1 MGPFSDPDGGK
12 KMNLVIV
19 ESPAKAKTIRKFLGR
34 NYQVK
39 ASMGHLVDLPKSQ
52 LGVDLENNFQPK
64 YITIRGK
71 GKILKELKDAARKAN
86 KVFLASDLDREGEA
100 ISWHLGNSLGVENGV
115 PCRVV
120 FNEITK
126 DAIKKAFTHPR
137 HLDINRVDAQQARR
151 ILDRLVGYM
160 ISPILWEKVQKGL
173 SAGRVQSVALRLIC
187 DREEEIKAF
196 IKEEYWT
203 IEAKFSTPGE
213 DDTPINARFFG
224 REGGRV
230 TFAREDDVNKI
241 LSELKSND
249 YVVHRIQV
257 KERRRKPSPP
267 FITSTLQQEASRR
280 LNFSAKRTMMVAQ
293 QLYEGLEVGT
303 KKESTGLITYLRTD
317 ATRVSP
323 ESQQEGR
330 SYIEEHFGKEYIP
343 EKPPFYAG
351 KKGAQ
356 EAHEAIRPT
365 SVLRDPVTIKKYLSR
380 DQLRLYRLIWERF
393 VASQMTPALFENV
406 RVDIKG
412 GEYIFK
418 ASGST
423 IKFPGFLA
431 LLKDDGIV
439 KTDEILPPLKEGNEL
454 ALIALEPIQHFT
466 QPPPRYSEASLVK
479 TMESKGIGRPSTY
492 APTIETIKGRGYVV
506 REEKAFK
513 PTELGFVVVDQL
525 KNFFPEIID
534 VDFTARLEDRLDKI
548 EAGEIPWLEVIKDFY
563 EPFQQ
568 RLQVASEEMQKV
580 TMEEETGELCPLCSR
595 KLMKKFGRYGSFH
608 ACSGFPE
615 CRFTKQPQSETGIK
629 CPLCDGEIVERR
641 SKKGRLF
648 YGCSNYPNCSFVSW
662 DKPLERACPD
672 CGVHLVE
679 KKAYRSSPPS
689 VRCSNKECDYKEK
702 TEKEEIKQ

>member
-1 MGPFSDPDGGK
+1 
-12 KMNLVIV
+12 MNLVIV

-52 LGVDLENNFQPK
+52 LGVDLENDFQPK

-71 GKILKELKDAARKAN
+71 GKILQELKDAARKAN

-100 ISWHLGNSLGVENGV
+100 ISWHLGNSLGITNGD

-137 HLDINRVDAQQARR
+137 DLDLNRVYAQQARR
-151 ILDRLVGYM
+151 VLDRLVGYM
-160 ISPILWEKVQKGL
+160 ISPLLWEKVQKGL

-196 IKEEYWT
+196 VEEEYWT
-203 IEAKFSTPGE
+203 VEAKFSTQGE
-213 DDTPINARFFG
+213 GIPVKAKFFG
-224 REGGRV
+224 RAGSRM
-230 TFAREDDVNKI
+230 TFAREEEVNRILNELKDVN
-241 LSELKSND
+241 
-249 YVVHRIQV
+249 YQVQGVQV
-257 KERRRKPSPP
+257 KERRRNPAPP

-280 LNFSAKRTMMVAQ
+280 LGFSAKRTMIVAQ
-293 QLYEGLEVGT
+293 QLYEGLEVGA

-323 ESQQEGR
+323 ASQEEAR
-330 SYIEEHFGKEYIP
+330 NYIEEHFGKSHLP
-343 EKPPFYAG
+343 EKPPLYVG

-356 EAHEAIRPT
+356 DAHEAIRPT
-365 SVLRDPVTIKKYLSR
+365 SVLRDPESIKKYLSR
-380 DQLRLYRLIWERF
+380 DQSRLYRLIWERF
-393 VASQMTPALFENV
+393 VASQMAPAILELV

-431 LLKDDGIV
+431 LVKDDKAV
-439 KTDEILPPLKEGNEL
+439 KPEDILPPLKEGTVLE
-454 ALIALEPIQHFT
+454 LIALEPIQHFT
-466 QPPPRYSEASLVK
+466 QPPGRYSEASLVK
-479 TMESKGIGRPSTY
+479 AMENKGIGRPSTY
-492 APTIETIKGRGYVV
+492 APTIETLKGRGYVV
-506 REEKAFK
+506 REEKVFK
-513 PTELGFVVVDQL
+513 PTELGFVVVDLL

-534 VDFTARLEDRLDKI
+534 VDFTARLEDRLDRI
-548 EAGEIPWLEVIKDFY
+548 EGGEIPWLEVIKDFY
-563 EPFQQ
+563 APFQQ

-580 TMEEETGELCPLCSR
+580 KLEEETGEVCPLCSR
-595 KLMKKFGRYGSFH
+595 KLLKKFGRYGSFH

-615 CRFTKQPQSETGIK
+615 CRFTKQPQAETGVK
-629 CPLCDGEIVERR
+629 CPMCDGEIVERR

-648 YGCSNYPNCSFVSW
+648 YGCNNYPQCSFVSW
-662 DKPLERACPD
+662 DKPLERACSQ
-672 CGVHLVE
+672 CGAYLVE
-679 KKAYRSSPPS
+679 KKGYRSSPPS
-689 VRCSNKECDYKEK
+689 IRCSNKECDYRETTSLKK
-702 TEKEEIKQ
+702 SSKNK

>member
-1 MGPFSDPDGGK
+1 
-12 KMNLVIV
+12 MNLVIV

-71 GKILKELKDAARKAN
+71 GKILKELKDAARKAG
-86 KVFLASDLDREGEA
+86 KIFLASDLDREGEA
-100 ISWHLGNSLGVENGV
+100 ISWHLGNALGVKNGE

-126 DAIKKAFTHPR
+126 DAIKKAFAQPR
-137 HLDINRVDAQQARR
+137 YMDVNRVDAQQARR

-160 ISPILWEKVQKGL
+160 ISPLLWEKVQKGL

-196 IKEEYWT
+196 KEEEYWT
-203 IEAKFSTPGE
+203 IEAKFRTAGE
-213 DDTPINARFFG
+213 DIPINARFFG
-224 REGGRV
+224 REGNRL
-230 TFAREDDVNKI
+230 TFTREEEVNII
-241 LSELKSND
+241 LSELQGND
-249 YVVHRIQV
+249 YVVHRVQV
-257 KERRRKPSPP
+257 KERRRNPSAP

-280 LNFSAKRTMMVAQ
+280 LGFSAKRTMMLAQ
-293 QLYEGLEVGT
+293 QLYEGLEVGA

-323 ESQQEGR
+323 ASQEEAR
-330 SYIEEHFGKEYIP
+330 HFIEEQFGKKYLP
-343 EKPPFYAG
+343 HKPPFYPG

-365 SVLRDPVTIKKYLSR
+365 SVLRDPLTIKKYLSR

-393 VASQMTPALFENV
+393 VASQMIPALIENV

-423 IKFPGFLA
+423 VKFPGFLA
-431 LLKDDGIV
+431 LLKDEITV
-439 KTDEILPPLKEGNEL
+439 KQEEILPPIKKGQGLVLL
-454 ALIALEPIQHFT
+454 AMAPNQHFT
-466 QPPPRYSEASLVK
+466 QPPARYSEASLVK
-479 TMESKGIGRPSTY
+479 AMESKGIGRPSTY
-492 APTIETIKGRGYVV
+492 APTIETLKGRGYVV
-506 REEKAFK
+506 REEKIFK
-513 PTELGFVVVDQL
+513 PTELGFVVVEQL

-534 VDFTARLEDRLDKI
+534 VDFTARLEDRLDRI
-548 EAGEIPWLEVIKDFY
+548 EAGEIPWLEVIRDFY
-563 EPFQQ
+563 KPFQQ
-568 RLQVASEEMQKV
+568 RLLVATEEMQKV
-580 TMEEETGELCPLCSR
+580 KLEEETGEFCPQCNS
-595 KLMKKFGRYGSFH
+595 KLMKKFGRFGSFY

-615 CRFTKQPQSETGIK
+615 CRFTKQPQAETGIK

-648 YGCSNYPNCSFVSW
+648 YGCSNYPACSFVSW
-662 DKPLERACPD
+662 DKPLERACPQ
-672 CGVHLVE
+672 CEAYLVE
-679 KKAYRSSPPS
+679 KKGYRSSPAS
-689 VRCSNKECDYKEK
+689 VRCSNKECDYREK

>member
-1 MGPFSDPDGGK
+1 
-12 KMNLVIV
+12 MNLVIV

-34 NYQVK
+34 SYQVK

-71 GKILKELKDAARKAN
+71 GKVLQELKDTARKAN

-100 ISWHLGNSLGVENGV
+100 ISWHLGNSLGITNKE

-137 HLDINRVDAQQARR
+137 NLDLNRVYAQQARR

-160 ISPILWEKVQKGL
+160 ISPLLWEKVQKGL

-196 IKEEYWT
+196 VVEEYWT
-203 IEAKFSTPGE
+203 IEAKFSAQGAEIPVK
-213 DDTPINARFFG
+213 AKFFG
-224 REGGRV
+224 RTGSRM
-230 TFAREDDVNKI
+230 TFSREEEVNKI
-241 LSELKSND
+241 LHELKGRD
-249 YVVHRIQV
+249 YLVHRVQV
-257 KERRRKPSPP
+257 KERRRNPAPP

-280 LNFSAKRTMMVAQ
+280 LGFSAKRTMMVAQ
-293 QLYEGLEVGT
+293 QLYEGLEFGE

-323 ESQQEGR
+323 VSQEEAR
-330 SYIEEHFGKEYIP
+330 NYIEEHFGKGYLP
-343 EKPPFYAG
+343 EKAPHYVG

-356 EAHEAIRPT
+356 DAHEAIRPT
-365 SVLRDPVTIKKYLSR
+365 SVLRNPVSLKKYLSR
-380 DQLRLYRLIWERF
+380 DQSRLYRLIWDRF
-393 VASQMTPALFENV
+393 VASQMAPATLEQV

-431 LLKDDGIV
+431 LLKDDRV
-439 KTDEILPPLKEGNEL
+439 VNPEEVLPPLKEETEL
-454 ALIALEPIQHFT
+454 ELLALEPIQHFT
-466 QPPPRYSEASLVK
+466 QPPGRYSEASLVK
-479 TMESKGIGRPSTY
+479 AMESKGIGRPSTY
-492 APTIETIKGRGYVV
+492 APTIETLKGRGYVV
-506 REEKAFK
+506 REEKVFK
-513 PTELGFVVVDQL
+513 PTELGFVVVDLL

-548 EAGEIPWLEVIKDFY
+548 EGGEIPWLDVIRDFY
-563 EPFQQ
+563 APFQQ

-580 TMEEETGELCPLCSR
+580 KLEEETGEICPQCSR
-595 KLMKKFGRYGSFH
+595 KLLKKFGRYGSFH

-615 CRFTKQPQSETGIK
+615 CRFTKQPQAETGVK
-629 CPLCDGEIVERR
+629 CPMCDGEIVERR

-648 YGCSNYPNCSFVSW
+648 YGCNNYPKCSFVSW
-662 DKPLERACPD
+662 DKPLERACPQ
-672 CGVHLVE
+672 CGAFLVE
-679 KKAYRSSPPS
+679 KKGYRSSPPS
-689 VRCSNKECDYKEK
+689 VRCSNKDCDYRETAAVKK
-702 TEKEEIKQ
+702 SRKK

>member
-1 MGPFSDPDGGK
+1 
-12 KMNLVIV
+12 MNLVIV
-19 ESPAKAKTIRKFLGR
+19 ESPAKAKTIRKYLGR

-86 KVFLASDLDREGEA
+86 KIFLASDLDREGEA
-100 ISWHLGNSLGVENGV
+100 ISWHLGNSLGVENGK

-126 DAIKKAFTHPR
+126 DAIKKAFNHPR
-137 HLDINRVDAQQARR
+137 YLDINRVDAQQARR

-196 IKEEYWT
+196 VEEEYWT
-203 IEAKFSTPGE
+203 IEAKFSTPVEG
-213 DDTPINARFFG
+213 DNPINARFFG

-241 LSELKSND
+241 LSDLKSND
-249 YVVHRIQV
+249 YMVHRIQV

-293 QLYEGLEVGT
+293 QLYEGLEVGA
-303 KKESTGLITYLRTD
+303 KKESIGLITYLRTD

-323 ESQQEGR
+323 ESQEEAR
-330 SYIEEHFGKEYIP
+330 SYIDEHFGKEYLP

-423 IKFPGFLA
+423 IKFSGFLA
-431 LLKDDGIV
+431 LVKDDGTV
-439 KTDEILPPLKEGNEL
+439 KPDEILPPLKEGNEL
-454 ALIALEPIQHFT
+454 ALIALEPNQHFT

-580 TMEEETGELCPLCSR
+580 TMEEETGEFCPLCSS
-595 KLMKKFGRYGSFH
+595 KLMKKFGRYGSFY

-662 DKPLERACPD
+662 DKPLERACPQ
-672 CGVHLVE
+672 CEAYLVE
-679 KKAYRSSPPS
+679 KKGSRSSPAS

-702 TEKEEIKQ
+702 SEKKED